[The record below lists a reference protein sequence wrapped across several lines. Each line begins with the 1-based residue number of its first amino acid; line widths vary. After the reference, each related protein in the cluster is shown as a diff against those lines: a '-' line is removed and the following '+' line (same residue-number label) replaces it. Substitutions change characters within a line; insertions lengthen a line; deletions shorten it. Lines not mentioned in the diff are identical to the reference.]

1 MSDTNKQ
8 NGATEVLIGS
18 HKWEKQKLAK
28 YIKLNDH
35 SAEGI
40 HGDNLREAPNEEK
53 KVVELKAGSLMLA
66 KGTLIHRGGA
76 NNSSKPRLIVTPQYC
91 FGWVRQIENMIASV
105 SKENAIKLD
114 EEVRRLMGYSIHPP
128 FIGYVDG
135 VHPKKLL
142 EDKI

>member
-1 MSDTNKQ
+1 
-8 NGATEVLIGS
+8 
-18 HKWEKQKLAK
+18 
-28 YIKLNDH
+28 
-35 SAEGI
+35 
-40 HGDNLREAPNEEK
+40 
-53 KVVELKAGSLMLA
+53 
-66 KGTLIHRGGA
+66 
-76 NNSSKPRLIVTPQYC
+76 
-91 FGWVRQIENMIASV
+91 MIASV